1 MRRRTFVTVAALA
14 GTALSGCLSRSPG
27 GAESPESDG
36 SETGGNERRYEAC
49 PREVIPYEEFPED
62 VQREIDAA
70 LEGEYVADRI
80 FLREAM
86 ETGESYV
93 SLDGEY
99 YDPTVSESEGSEAL
113 TLEAVEPK
121 ALPEPRSISVE
132 HAGEGKRTITVEV
145 LDDDGTMLI
154 ERTRTIEPGET
165 IEFGETDRVGTHEL
179 RVTVSEDDRI
189 EAEKTDS
196 MRVGESYF
204 RTVVVLESHNIIVT
218 GDVAEITPCQ
228 YGE

>member
-1 MRRRTFVTVAALA
+1 MRRRTFVTMAALA

-36 SETGGNERRYEAC
+36 SETAGNERRYEAC
-49 PREVIPYEEFPED
+49 PREVIPYEQFPED
-62 VQREIDAA
+62 VQSEIDAA
-70 LEGEYVADRI
+70 LEGEHVADRI

-99 YDPTVSESEGSEAL
+99 YDPTVSESDGSETL

-121 ALPEPRSISVE
+121 ALPEPRSVSVE
-132 HAGEGKRTITVEV
+132 HTGESERTVTVEV
-145 LDDDGTMLI
+145 LADDGTVLI
-154 ERTRTIEPGET
+154 EETRTLDPGGT

-179 RVTVSEDDRI
+179 RVTVAENDRI
-189 EAEKTDS
+189 ETEETDS

-204 RTVVVLESHNIIVT
+204 RTLVVLETDDVLVT
-218 GDVAEITPCQ
+218 GDVAEIGPCR
-228 YGE
+228 YDE